1 MIIKYYMRFLAI
13 VIMVYLFL
21 PVVFQRIEIP
31 YVGYY
36 TFFTLW
42 FISIALFSPHIFL
55 NNVMVPIYLYAIIY
69 IIMDMLGIYQ
79 LNIKW
84 LRAILLPITFSI
96 LMLYYFIDNK
106 DIKGLSMVSKFAIIC
121 IIITCITSLIGLQ
134 KYPNATRFLIGPES
148 QQEAEYY
155 SKLGIGSYGFFSG
168 LSYTLPALI
177 YITKYYVNKF
187 LNRFFMF
194 LVILLICISI
204 FQAAIAVPI
213 LISFLAIILSL
224 SGSKNITQ
232 TRILF
237 ILIVSLY
244 IIIPNRTIANVFYQI
259 SRYSSNTST
268 QVRMYDV
275 GLAFETGVNLQ
286 NPETG
291 VESRLSRAPIAL
303 EAFVESPFIGNRGV
317 DPATGHLF
325 WLYSLALFG
334 LIGFIP
340 LIYVIYYEIKT
351 IYKIIRPSY
360 KFYYIL
366 CSLLYILLGFMKN
379 LEANQIIFYMFF
391 LIPGIN
397 FIQYSDYE
405 TK

>member
-1 MIIKYYMRFLAI
+1 
-13 VIMVYLFL
+13 MVYLFL

-55 NNVMVPIYLYAIIY
+55 NKVMVPIYLYAIIY

-155 SKLGIGSYGFFSG
+155 SKLGIGGYGFFSG

-366 CSLLYILLGFMKN
+366 CSLLYILLGVMKN